1 MAIVLTPFRE
11 VISRVFEK
19 GANVLVI
26 ITRSLKEMVTLK
38 AIEGSKNELMMSI
51 DLPQS
56 NKSVVC

>member
-1 MAIVLTPFRE
+1 MR

-19 GANVLVI
+19 GANVLVV
-26 ITRSLKEMVTLK
+26 ITRSLKEVVTLK

-51 DLPQS
+51 DLSQS

>member
-19 GANVLVI
+19 GANVLVV

>member
-19 GANVLVI
+19 GANVLVV

-38 AIEGSKNELMMSI
+38 AVEGSKNELMMSI